1 MPRPVPRIVLLTGM
15 AGAGKTTAVRA
26 FEDLG
31 FFCVDN
37 LPIQLLDTFLTLLD
51 RGNDSI
57 SKVALVMDAR
67 EKDFTRKWPK
77 VFEAVARVGYRLE
90 VVFLDATDAAL
101 VRRFS
106 ETRRRHPLAPG
117 GDGEPPDQ
125 ARPREKNKR
134 MTVTDAIALER
145 ELLSDLR
152 GRADLVVDTTELTV
166 HQLKAIINRD
176 FSAPG
181 ARGGLTINVLS
192 FGFRYGPPR
201 EADLM
206 IDVRFL
212 PNPNFM
218 PGLKEKTGLD
228 RVVSNKVLASKD
240 GKMFMQRLGALL
252 DFLIPRYGSEGKAYL
267 TIGIG
272 CTGGRHRSVAV
283 AERIG
288 KVLSGR
294 KHAVNVVHRDVER
307 ST

>member
-106 ETRRRHPLAPG
+106 ETRRRHPLAPEG
-117 GDGEPPDQ
+117 KKMP
-125 ARPREKNKR
+125 
-134 MTVTDAIALER
+134 VTDAISLER

-152 GRADLVVDTTELTV
+152 GRADLVVDTTDLNV

-218 PGLKEKTGLD
+218 PGLKEKTGMD

-288 KVLSGR
+288 KVLSSR
-294 KHAVNVVHRDVER
+294 KHTVNVVHRDVER